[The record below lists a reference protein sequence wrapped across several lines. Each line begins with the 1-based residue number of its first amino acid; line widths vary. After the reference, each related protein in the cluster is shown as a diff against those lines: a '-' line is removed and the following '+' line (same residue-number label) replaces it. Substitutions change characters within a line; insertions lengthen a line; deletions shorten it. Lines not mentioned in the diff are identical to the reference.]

1 MTLPPIPPIPP
12 QSTQLPSAALQ
23 AATDLITAASLKVEA
38 PQAERTSPDV
48 EREMEPQ
55 APLNAL
61 EVAQQA
67 FADLGVT
74 FEIDEGSDRLIIKV
88 VDRSS
93 GELIRQIPSEEML
106 RIATRLETGSVTP
119 GSLLD
124 EWA

>member
-1 MTLPPIPPIPP
+1 MTLPPIPP
-12 QSTQLPSAALQ
+12 QSTQLPSATLQTATEPLATALPQ
-23 AATDLITAASLKVEA
+23 VEA
-38 PQAERTSPDV
+38 PQAERNSPAV

-61 EVAQQA
+61 EIAQQA